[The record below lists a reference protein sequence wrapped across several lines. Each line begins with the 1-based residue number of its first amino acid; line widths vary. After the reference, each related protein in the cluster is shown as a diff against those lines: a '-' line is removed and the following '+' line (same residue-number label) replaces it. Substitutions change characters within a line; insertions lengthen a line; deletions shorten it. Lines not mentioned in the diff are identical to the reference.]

1 MFWSLVAAQLIAEP
15 VLAGRRYALRCP
27 QRACCVTGGGCVE
40 APDAPAHPL
49 DGTRNAQHLRGQ
61 PTASACVSR
70 SAHHGGAAGVL
81 TALCLPVVPDSAG
94 AVSSA
99 AARVPPSLGAGCSG
113 RCTVASRFRAL
124 LCAFALPCALRCG
137 AASSAAYRRCVGA
150 LPAISRWRA
159 ARCGSPWARGC
170 RLAVRAQ
177 WALDAPPLRRVE
189 GDLFGVPQVNVE
201 PLVRDTRSALRRR
214 EAETPRRPKRTA

>member
-81 TALCLPVVPDSAG
+81 TALCLPVVADSAG

-99 AARVPPSLGAGCSG
+99 AASAPVAWRWVQWKVHGGITLPSTA
-113 RCTVASRFRAL
+113 VRFRTAVRIAL
-124 LCAFALPCALRCG
+124 WRSIECG
-137 AASSAAYRRCVGA
+137 ISKMRWA

-159 ARCGSPWARGC
+159 ARWARRG
-170 RLAVRAQ
+170 RGAAVS
-177 WALDAPPLRRVE
+177 LCGPNGPSTHPLCDASR
-189 GDLFGVPQVNVE
+189 
-201 PLVRDTRSALRRR
+201 
-214 EAETPRRPKRTA
+214 

>member
-40 APDAPAHPL
+40 APDAPAHRWMARGMLSTFVASPL
-49 DGTRNAQHLRGQ
+49 RARVCPDLRITVAL
-61 PTASACVSR
+61 PASSPRFVFPWWLIPR
-70 SAHHGGAAGVL
+70 VL
-81 TALCLPVVPDSAG
+81 FPRPRRECPRRLALG
-94 AVSSA
+94 AVEG
-99 AARVPPSLGAGCSG
+99 ARWHH
-113 RCTVASRFRAL
+113 ASEH
-124 LCAFALPCALRCG
+124 CCALSHCRAHCAV

>member
-81 TALCLPVVPDSAG
+81 TALCLPVVADSAG

-99 AARVPPSLGAGCSG
+99 AARVPRRLALGAVEGARWHHASEHCCALSHCRAHCAVAQHRVRHIEDALG
-113 RCTVASRFRAL
+113 RFQRYPDGAQPDVARRGRGAAVSLCGPNGPSTHPLCDASRVICSVFR
-124 LCAFALPCALRCG
+124 R
-137 AASSAAYRRCVGA
+137 
-150 LPAISRWRA
+150 
-159 ARCGSPWARGC
+159 
-170 RLAVRAQ
+170 
-177 WALDAPPLRRVE
+177 
-189 GDLFGVPQVNVE
+189 
-201 PLVRDTRSALRRR
+201 
-214 EAETPRRPKRTA
+214 